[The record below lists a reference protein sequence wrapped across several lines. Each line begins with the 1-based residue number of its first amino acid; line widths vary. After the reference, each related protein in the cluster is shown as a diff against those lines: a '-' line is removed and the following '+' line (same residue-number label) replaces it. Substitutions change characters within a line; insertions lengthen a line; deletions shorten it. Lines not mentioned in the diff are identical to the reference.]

1 MLKYVE
7 EVVMTE
13 KDLQNPATA
22 EEEETPA
29 REMEEVVL
37 PQETLSSVKDENA
50 PKRGGKKK
58 GEKPVLSPE
67 EKKKKL
73 IRDIK
78 YWTVLNIGVLLL
90 SLGVHMFEIPNNF
103 VMGGV
108 SGLSIL
114 ITPPIKNLFAAFDE
128 NILIT
133 IINVILLVIGFIF
146 LGKGVGLKTVFCTVM
161 YNVELWLFE
170 LIIPMDE
177 PLSGAEN
184 AGSLLE
190 AVYAVVT
197 VGVAQ
202 AIIFYCGA
210 SSGGTD
216 IIALIVKKYA
226 KVNIGPAIIASDF
239 VIAFIAFFVPWQNHE
254 VAMVSVLG
262 VALRSF
268 AIDGIIENIAKT
280 KYVTIITEHPD
291 TVGEIIFKEVNRGYT
306 KYAAQG
312 GYTGGNRTIIIT
324 VCQRAQAIRLKE
336 KLLEAEPSAFTIITD
351 ANEILGKGFAAKF

>member
-1 MLKYVE
+1 MA
-7 EVVMTE
+7 E
-13 KDLQNPATA
+13 KELEQRENKQEQPAA
-22 EEEETPA
+22 QGSAPLSPA
-29 REMEEVVL
+29 ASGVSADVNSGEANGK
-37 PQETLSSVKDENA
+37 P
-50 PKRGGKKK
+50 PKAKK
-58 GEKPVLSPE
+58 EKPVLTPE
-67 EKKKKL
+67 EKKKK
-73 IRDIK
+73 IIKNVK

-114 ITPPIKNLFAAFDE
+114 ITPPIKNLFEAFDE

-133 IINVILLVIGFIF
+133 IINVVLLVIGFIF

-177 PLSGAEN
+177 PLSGMEN

-190 AVYAVVT
+190 AVYAVVS

-216 IIALIVKKYA
+216 IIALIVKKFA

-239 VIAFIAFFVPWQNHE
+239 VIAFIAFFVPWQKPE

-291 TVGEIIFKEVNRGYT
+291 IVGNIIFKEVNRGYT
-306 KYAAQG
+306 KYSAQG
-312 GYTGGNRTIIIT
+312 GYTGGDRTIIIT

-336 KLLEAEPSAFTIITD
+336 KLLEAEPAAFTIITD

>member
-1 MLKYVE
+1 MS
-7 EVVMTE
+7 E
-13 KDLQNPATA
+13 KDLQNKADREEPSALVAGEALPPETA
-22 EEEETPA
+22 DGKGT
-29 REMEEVVL
+29 EEVAA
-37 PQETLSSVKDENA
+37 D
-50 PKRGGKKK
+50 KKQK
-58 GEKPVLSPE
+58 TPLTPE
-67 EKKKKL
+67 EKKKK
-73 IRDIK
+73 IMKNVK

-90 SLGVHMFEIPNNF
+90 SLGVHFFEIPNGF

-114 ITPPIKNLFAAFDE
+114 ITPPIRAAFAGFDE
-128 NILIT
+128 NVLIT
-133 IINVILLVIGFIF
+133 IINVVLLVIGFIF

-170 LIIPMDE
+170 LIIPRGLGNT
-177 PLSGAEN
+177 LSGEVAT
-184 AGSLLE
+184 LME
-190 AVYAVVT
+190 AIYAVVT
-197 VGVAQ
+197 VGIAQ

-239 VIAFIAFFVPWQNHE
+239 VIAFIAFFVPWSNPSI
-254 VAMVSVLG
+254 AMMSILG

-291 TVGEIIFKEVNRGYT
+291 IVGNIIFKEVNRGYT
-306 KYAAQG
+306 KYSAQG
-312 GYTGGNRTIIIT
+312 GYTGDNRTIIIT

-336 KLLEAEPSAFTIITD
+336 KLLQEEPSSFTIITD

>member
-1 MLKYVE
+1 MI
-7 EVVMTE
+7 E
-13 KDLQNPATA
+13 KDFEITES
-22 EEEETPA
+22 EEEPSVTPPDTASPET
-29 REMEEVVL
+29 VL
-37 PQETLSSVKDENA
+37 PDGKTETS
-50 PKRGGKKK
+50 GGKFRKPKK
-58 GEKPVLSPE
+58 EKPVLTPE
-67 EKKKKL
+67 EKKKK
-73 IRDIK
+73 IINSVK

-114 ITPPIKNLFAAFDE
+114 ITPPIKSLFEAFDE

-133 IINVILLVIGFIF
+133 IINVVLLVLGFIF

-161 YNVELWLFE
+161 YNIELWLFE
-170 LIIPMDE
+170 WLFKFIPME
-177 PLSGAEN
+177 LPLSGAEN
-184 AGSLLE
+184 AGSILE

-239 VIAFIAFFVPWQNHE
+239 VIAFIAFFVPWQNPE

-291 TVGEIIFKEVNRGYT
+291 IVGNIIFKEVNRGYT
-306 KYAAQG
+306 KYSAQG
-312 GYTGGNRTIIIT
+312 GYTGDQRTIIIT

-336 KLLEAEPSAFTIITD
+336 KLLQEEPSSFTIITD